1 MSKRIAVKRYSEG
14 FVAYVKETVGLE
26 KILEDLKNLKS
37 VLRDNPE
44 FLQFLRNPEITHL
57 EKLETIDKVLNQD
70 FSKETGFFL
79 KLLLEKERI
88 ELINDIVEYIRINY
102 AYQGETEALLKTSFP
117 LDLELIERIEKS
129 LEKKFQR
136 KFKFFIDLD
145 ARLLG
150 GVQVTMG
157 NKIIDGSV
165 KRRLEELREQLNS
178 IRIY

>member
-14 FVAYVKETVGLE
+14 FVAYAKETVGLE
-26 KILEDLKNLKS
+26 RILADLKNLKS
-37 VLRDNPE
+37 VLRDNSE

-117 LDLELIERIEKS
+117 LDLELVERIEKS

-157 NKIIDGSV
+157 NRIIDGSV

>member
-1 MSKRIAVKRYSEG
+1 MSKRIAVKRYAEG
-14 FVAYVKETVGLE
+14 FVAYAKETVGLE
-26 KILEDLKNLKS
+26 KIIEDLKNLRN

-44 FLQFLRNPEITHL
+44 FLGFLRNPEITHF

-70 FSKETGFFL
+70 FAKETGFFL

-102 AYQGETEALLKTSFP
+102 AYQGETEALLKTTFP
-117 LDLELIERIEKS
+117 LDLKLVERIENAM
-129 LEKKFQR
+129 EKKFA
-136 KFKFFIDLD
+136 KKVKFFIDLD

-157 NKIIDGSV
+157 NKVIDGSV
-165 KRRLEELREQLNS
+165 RRRIEELREQLNG
-178 IRIY
+178 IRID